1 MILRRLGLIL
11 LSAGTLALAFV
22 PRLEAEE
29 GDGGGRLRVQLVAVR
44 QTSLSSEIAAK
55 VDRLPLREGDS
66 FREGELLAG
75 FDCSLLQAQLNKA
88 EATAEAARST
98 LKVNRRLAGLD
109 SISTLEVE
117 QAEAKVKETE
127 AEVAAM
133 RVTVSKCSLTAPFSG
148 RVARLYVD
156 QHQFL
161 QPGKQMMDILDTGRL
176 EVRLIAPSR
185 LLSWLRVGNRFS
197 VRIEELGRSYTAR
210 VVRVGAKIDP
220 LSQSVP
226 VIGEIEG
233 NHEELLPGMSGWA
246 GFTRTRR

>member
-1 MILRRLGLIL
+1 MTIRCLSLFL
-11 LSAGTLALAFV
+11 LFAGMFAVV
-22 PRLEAEE
+22 PLSVAEE
-29 GDGGGRLRVQLVAVR
+29 GDGGGRLRVQLVAV
-44 QTSLSSEIAAK
+44 QQASLSSEIAAK
-55 VDRLPLREGDS
+55 IDKLPLREGDA
-66 FREGELLAG
+66 FKEGDLLAG

-88 EATAEAARST
+88 EAAAEAARST
-98 LKVNRRLAGLD
+98 LKVNRRLASLD

-117 QAEAKVKETE
+117 QAEAKLKETE
-127 AEVAAM
+127 AEVSAM
-133 RVTVSKCSLTAPFSG
+133 RVTVSKCTLLAPFGG

-156 QHQFL
+156 PHQFL
-161 QPGKQMMDILDTGRL
+161 QPGKQMMDILDTSRL

-185 LLSWLRVGNRFS
+185 LLSWIRVGGRFT

-210 VVRVGAKIDP
+210 IIRLGAKIDP

-246 GFTRTRR
+246 AFTRVRR

>member
-1 MILRRLGLIL
+1 MSVRSLVLIL
-11 LSAGTLALAFV
+11 LLAGMFAPVPYSA
-22 PRLEAEE
+22 AED
-29 GDGGGRLRVQLVAVR
+29 GDAGGRLRVQLVAVQ

-55 VDRLPLREGDS
+55 IDRLPLREGDA
-66 FREGELLAG
+66 FKQGDLLAG
-75 FDCSLLQAQLNKA
+75 FDCSLMQAQLNKA

-109 SISTLEVE
+109 AISTLEVE
-117 QAEAKVKETE
+117 QAEAKLKETE

-133 RVTVSKCSLTAPFSG
+133 RVTVSKCSLLAPFSG
-148 RVARLYVD
+148 RVARMYVD
-156 QHQFL
+156 PHQFL
-161 QPGKQMMDILDTGRL
+161 QPGKQMMDILDTNSL

-185 LLSWLRVGNRFS
+185 MLSWLRVGGRFT

-210 VVRVGAKIDP
+210 VIRIGAKIDP

-233 NHEELLPGMSGWA
+233 SHAELLPGMSGWA
-246 GFTRTRR
+246 GFTRVRR